1 MTGMLAA
8 TVLGIFFVPALFVFM
23 ERLSGYG
30 RAERRE
36 AAKEATATAAP
47 APAAIAQAR
56 DEAAQHARLTT
67 VD

>member
-1 MTGMLAA
+1 MLAA

-23 ERLSGYG
+23 ERLSGHG

-36 AAKEATATAAP
+36 AAKQATP
-47 APAAIAQAR
+47 APAAIALAR